1 MKHRTPLPVLLAA
14 CCCILFSITGCGGG
28 GGGDATPAPEPN
40 FAPTTINARTLVF
53 QDPDIAGVT
62 TTYTFTTGNYTTTA
76 GDSGSY
82 TYARNESVR
91 HTATLQIASSFSPVL
106 NYQLTFTS
114 TAGGTY
120 TDTATSKSSTF
131 TIR

>member
-1 MKHRTPLPVLLAA
+1 MKHRIPLLALLTGF
-14 CCCILFSITGCGGG
+14 CILFFITGCGGG
-28 GGGDATPAPEPN
+28 GGGGSTTPTPETN
-40 FAPTTINARTLVF
+40 FAPTTINGKTLVF

-62 TTYTFTTGNYTTTA
+62 TTYTFTTANYTTTS

-91 HTATLQIASSFSPVL
+91 HTATLQIASSFAPVL

-120 TDTATSKSSTF
+120 TDTATTKSSTF